1 MRYNLMSPRAKK
13 DGGTFWHRIGTAFP
27 RDKGGFSL
35 MLDSLP
41 IADKEGRVMVL
52 MVEQDQ
58 QDNHPPG
65 ASQRQDTGA
74 RPASRDLDQEIPF

>member
-52 MVEQDQ
+52 MVEQD
-58 QDNHPPG
+58 DNPQ
-65 ASQRQDTGA
+65 QRQDTGT
-74 RPASRDLDQEIPF
+74 RPASRDLEDDIPFAPEWRG